1 VRVPIRDLKNG
12 LSGYV
17 RRVRRG
23 ERIIVTDRGR
33 AVAEVRPIGR
43 ERLSPAER
51 LARLEEAGEVTRPS
65 GRRLE
70 EIEPIR
76 VLGRSVAETILED
89 RR

>member
-1 VRVPIRDLKNG
+1 MRVSIRNLKNG

-17 RRVRRG
+17 RRVRAG
-23 ERIIVTDRGR
+23 GRIIVTDRGR

-51 LARLEEAGEVTRPS
+51 LTRLEEAGETTRPS

-70 EIEPIR
+70 EIKPLR
-76 VLGRSVAETILED
+76 VVGRSVAETILED